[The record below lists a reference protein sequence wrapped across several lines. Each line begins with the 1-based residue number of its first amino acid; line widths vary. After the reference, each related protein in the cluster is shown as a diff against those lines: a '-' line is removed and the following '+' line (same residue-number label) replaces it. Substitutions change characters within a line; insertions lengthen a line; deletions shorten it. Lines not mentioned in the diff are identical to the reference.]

1 MQTSENS
8 CFLKKRVI
16 PFLQN
21 QKKAWCAV
29 PAKENNIM
37 LELKNITKDY
47 KSANETVHALKGIT
61 LSFRENEFVSV
72 LGQSGCGKTTLLN
85 IIGGLDQYT
94 SGDLIING
102 RSTKDFK
109 SRDWDDYRN
118 HSIGFVFQSYNLI
131 PHQIVLSNVELALT
145 LSGVSKEERRKRA
158 RDVLEKVGLSDQLYK
173 KPNQMSGGQ
182 MQRVAIARALVN
194 DPDILLADE
203 PTGALDSATSI
214 QIMELLHEIAKE
226 KLVIMVTHNPQL
238 AADYSTRIIRL
249 LDGEVVDD
257 SRPYQETMTE
267 ANAKSGGRHPSM
279 SFRTALSL
287 SLNNLMTKKARTFLT
302 AFAGSIGIIGIALI
316 MSLSNGVQSY
326 IDSVEK
332 DTLSSYP
339 ITIEDS
345 AMDISA
351 MMETMMGLQ
360 KDDAQH
366 KDDSIYPKAM
376 ISDMLETMSDKMEKN
391 NLKAFKEYLDS
402 EDAKIGEHAKAV
414 EYGYDLTLNVYNEN
428 SDYGLVQISPYHL
441 LDELGFSAMNQFS
454 ESFMGSMSTSQNEVW
469 NKLPDDE
476 GLREEEYDLIEGS
489 WPKEYNEVVLAVDE
503 NREITDYAL
512 YSLGLL
518 DQQEVI
524 DSFRSLQNGG
534 KASLSEARSYTP
546 QEILGMEFKLVMNCD
561 LYRNVNGLW
570 IDMSDDEDF
579 VKEAVQNG
587 ETMKIVGIIS
597 PKEDSS
603 KRETGGVYYTSMLQ
617 DHVISYCENS
627 KIVKQ
632 QKAHPDIN
640 VFTQNAFNSDK
651 DFDIGSLSAQ
661 QQMQMASMSQEELA
675 AFMADYSENKN
686 ATYESNLKRMGAVD
700 LRVPS
705 SINIYASSFE
715 DKEEIAALIAEYNE
729 LQQKNGN
736 DANVITYSDMVGTM
750 MESVTTIVDMI
761 SYVLMAFVSVSLI
774 VSSIMIGII
783 TYISVLERTKEIG
796 ILRAIGASKQD
807 ISRVFNAEAF
817 IIGLISGVLG
827 IGVTLL
833 LNLPISVIV
842 EQLTGVA
849 DIAKLPMSGGIVLVI
864 ISLLLTTIAGLIPSR
879 IASKK
884 DPVEALRSE

>member
-1 MQTSENS
+1 
-8 CFLKKRVI
+8 
-16 PFLQN
+16 
-21 QKKAWCAV
+21 
-29 PAKENNIM
+29 M

-131 PHQIVLSNVELALT
+131 PHQNVLSNVELALT

-428 SDYGLVQISPYHL
+428 SDYGLVQISPNHL

-796 ILRAIGASKQD
+796 ILRAIGASKKD

>member
-1 MQTSENS
+1 
-8 CFLKKRVI
+8 
-16 PFLQN
+16 
-21 QKKAWCAV
+21 
-29 PAKENNIM
+29 M

-131 PHQIVLSNVELALT
+131 PHQNVLSNVELALT

-428 SDYGLVQISPYHL
+428 SDYGLVQISPNHL

-524 DSFRSLQNGG
+524 DTFRSLQNGG

-587 ETMKIVGIIS
+587 ETMKVVGIIS

-632 QKAHPDIN
+632 QKAHLDIN

-651 DFDIGSLSAQ
+651 DFDIGSLSEQ

-796 ILRAIGASKQD
+796 ILRAIGASKKD